1 MAQPVSLTLTGVSIS
16 PWKNANFREAAFHLG
31 INCFV
36 TGTVTYNIE
45 TTDSDYLTP
54 GVTVNVSPTTI
65 AAAAASAF
73 LSVTTPCRAWRLN
86 ILTGTGSVTAEAV
99 QSGY

>member
-1 MAQPVSLTLTGVSIS
+1 MAQPVTLTVSGVGIS
-16 PWKNANFREAAFHLG
+16 PWKNVNFREAAFHLQ

-45 TTDSDYLTP
+45 TTNSDYLTSS
-54 GVTVNVSPTTI
+54 VTVNVATTSI
-65 AAAAASAF
+65 AGAAAAASLVLA
-73 LSVTTPCRAWRLN
+73 SPCRAWRLN

>member
-1 MAQPVSLTLTGVSIS
+1 MAQPVTLTLTGVSIS
-16 PWKNANFREAAFHLG
+16 PWKNADFRAPMFDLA

-45 TTDSDYLTP
+45 TTNSDYLTP
-54 GVTVNVSPTTI
+54 GVTVNVAPTTI

-73 LSVTTPCRAWRLN
+73 LNLTAPCRAWRLN

-99 QSGY
+99 QTGY